1 MGVVIARFM
10 VVGRWCS
17 TSEMGKQSP
26 KKKSDKPQKQEGCT
40 NLNWYSTPANYD
52 FHVYVDSYFVTSVI
66 F

>member
-26 KKKSDKPQKQEGCT
+26 KKNQTSHKNRRAS
-40 NLNWYSTPANYD
+40 LISTGTVHQRIMTFMYMLT
-52 FHVYVDSYFVTSVI
+52 VTL
-66 F
+66 